1 MEKESQ
7 QRGVAMNYYFC
18 CDLLTQAYK
27 EVEKVIRD
35 FPSPIKTRLNKPE
48 ITSTLFF
55 VFVAKQL
62 QSMTSLR
69 TKTVAIFIRI

>member
-1 MEKESQ
+1 M
-7 QRGVAMNYYFC
+7 
-18 CDLLTQAYK
+18 LTQAYK

-55 VFVAKQL
+55 YV
-62 QSMTSLR
+62 R
-69 TKTVAIFIRI
+69 RKTAAINDVVKN

>member
-1 MEKESQ
+1 M
-7 QRGVAMNYYFC
+7 
-18 CDLLTQAYK
+18 LTQAYK

-69 TKTVAIFIRI
+69 TKTVAIFIRIWLSPIREAPKNRHF

>member
-18 CDLLTQAYK
+18 CDLLTQTYK

-48 ITSTLFF
+48 VTSTLFF
-55 VFVAKQL
+55 FV
-62 QSMTSLR
+62 R
-69 TKTVAIFIRI
+69 RKTAAINDVVKN

>member
-7 QRGVAMNYYFC
+7 QRGVAMDYYFC
-18 CDLLTQAYK
+18 CDLLPQAYK

-48 ITSTLFF
+48 VTSTFF
-55 VFVAKQL
+55 FCV
-62 QSMTSLR
+62 R
-69 TKTVAIFIRI
+69 RKTAAINDVVKN

>member
-55 VFVAKQL
+55 CV
-62 QSMTSLR
+62 R
-69 TKTVAIFIRI
+69 RKTAAINEVVKN